1 MTINNKKRDYID
13 KEIFNILD
21 LFEESSSD
29 AFDKPQMK
37 ESGSILQK
45 IPIDLTDKLVDKPI
59 IISQTNY
66 NNVVAKKE
74 CYSGKCIG
82 LNQTNYARLLKL
94 SDTIYQEKSIR
105 NYISKEFIEIKIFE
119 WLIHTY
125 KTKKVETVFSYFI
138 LDEMQQ
144 ALKKYKFHFPILYLD
159 LYKPFQ
165 IGNVQFSYFTK
176 EYLTSLNEYHKD
188 KNPENYKNEFEELR
202 KNYQGKVFV
211 SYIIKA
217 ERQKAEEI
225 ALAHCSLAVDI
236 LKMCSETTDVPF
248 IELGFDIDSRVKV
261 NSQSE
266 IIICDADNE
275 FEGFNINLARPTHHH
290 KIDDKEWEHI
300 IQRQMADFH
309 KFLLSLT
316 EDLSE
321 MQKLII
327 NSIKRYGN
335 AISNKNLHQRI
346 VELFTI
352 LESLLLLDKNSP
364 IIDSVC
370 KYCSKLVF
378 KKVEDRKFLIDL
390 LKTMYDVRSNLIHHG
405 KEISFE
411 IDSLRKLQYTVIM
424 LLIELISKAEKH
436 KTKQT
441 LLQEIEDAILEAY

>member
-1 MTINNKKRDYID
+1 MTINEKKREYID

-21 LFEESSSD
+21 LFEESESD
-29 AFDKPQMK
+29 VFEKPK
-37 ESGSILQK
+37 SEKSGSSAQK
-45 IPIDLTDKLVDKPI
+45 IPIAWSHKLVDTPI
-59 IISQTNY
+59 VVSQTNF

-82 LNQTNYARLLKL
+82 LNTTNYARLLKL
-94 SDTIYQEKSIR
+94 TDTIYQEKSIG
-105 NYISKEFIEIKIFE
+105 NCISKEFIESKIFE
-119 WLIHTY
+119 WLIKTY
-125 KTKKVETVFSYFI
+125 KAKKVETTFSYAM
-138 LDEMQQ
+138 LDEFQK
-144 ALKKYKFHFPILYLD
+144 ALKNYKFHFPILYLD
-159 LYKPFQ
+159 LNKPFQ
-165 IGNVQFSYFTK
+165 IGNVYFGYFTK
-176 EYLTSLNEYHKD
+176 EYLTSLNEYHRK
-188 KNPENYKNEFEELR
+188 KNPETYKDDFEGLR
-202 KNYQGKVFV
+202 ANYQGKVFV
-211 SYIIKA
+211 SYKIKA

-261 NSQSE
+261 NPQSE
-266 IIICDADNE
+266 TIVCDADNE
-275 FEGFNINLARPTHHH
+275 LEGFNISLARPTHHH

-300 IQRQMADFH
+300 IQRQITDFH
-309 KFLLSLT
+309 KFLISLT

-405 KEISFE
+405 KEISFD
-411 IDSLRKLQYTVIM
+411 IDHLRKLQYTVIM
-424 LLIELISKAEKH
+424 LLSELIAKTEKH
-436 KTKQT
+436 KTKQS